1 MGRTDFDPQNVIRAL
16 NEIRDNALMLSL
28 ANAYFCEEP
37 FLKKIGRAIES
48 NVEKLK
54 GDIYSLKKSFPGKF
68 MDEIDTD
75 EIIKEIHRT
84 AQSLQNP
91 DQDINEKCIVG
102 SLGRELED
110 HIKSLSNAVN
120 AIKSQVEGRG
130 LTYTKKDSTVGIFAQ
145 IRDSL
150 GSSFFLGLKI
160 FLCLLVLSLLSFF
173 YLFLTMENRENLLK
187 EIGESEAHIKSLQ
200 QIVSQLDLKN
210 NEISERIQSLERGGD
225 PSRKERIER
234 IDLELKIQKNLDER
248 LKSQAKIE
256 MHDKKI
262 LENRKKIEEIEKSSF
277 FKRLLRQ

>member
-1 MGRTDFDPQNVIRAL
+1 MGSTDSDPQNVIRAL

-37 FLKKIGRAIES
+37 FLKKIGRAIDS

-68 MDEIDTD
+68 VDEIDTD

-91 DQDINEKCIVG
+91 DQDINERCTVG

-110 HIKSLSNAVN
+110 RIKSLSNAVN
-120 AIKSQVEGRG
+120 AIRIQVEGRG
-130 LTYTKKDSTVGIFAQ
+130 LTYTKKDSALGIFVN
-145 IRDSL
+145 IKDSL
-150 GSSFFLGLKI
+150 GASFFLGLKI

-173 YLFLTMENRENLLK
+173 YLFLTMENKEDLLK
-187 EIGESEAHIKSLQ
+187 ETGKSEAHIKSQ
-200 QIVSQLDLKN
+200 QEIVSQLDLKN
-210 NEISERIQSLERGGD
+210 KEFSERIKSLEKGD
-225 PSRKERIER
+225 PTRQERIE
-234 IDLELKIQKNLDER
+234 IMDLELKVQKNLDER
-248 LKSQAKIE
+248 LKVQAKIE
-256 MHDKKI
+256 IHDKKI
-262 LENRKKIEEIEKSSF
+262 LENRKKIEGIEKSSF